1 MGHNEKIF
9 FVLLLLSIEKTYFMK
24 KLFTLLLLVSS
35 LWSEAQTVTIGSGTL
50 VNTTT
55 SSSPINIWYR
65 RTLCQMVYTASE
77 INAGGMANAG
87 DINKLGFK
95 IYQSPLYDIPGY
107 TIKIKHTTVSTA
119 NYNFGST
126 GWTTVKNGFTYSPTE
141 GDFDML
147 NFDTPFAWNGVDN
160 IVVQICWS
168 QVQPTYNASGQLF
181 VINNVTNGYAYRWT
195 DASGSSCG
203 EIPNSTID
211 YKPQIRFVF
220 DTITVWNGSVN
231 TDWFNA
237 NNWSAGVPDAKM
249 DAKIPA
255 GTPNNPNLTG
265 IGTCEEFILEGTFS
279 NSSTGNLEVYSHFT
293 NSGTYTD
300 NGGAVIFKGKI
311 NANLNNV
318 SATNIYD
325 LGISKP
331 TSVTVTG
338 SAELRITHQLTI
350 KQGIFNTNNSVVI
363 QSDAIRTARIDELL
377 PTCTYTLN
385 MYDSFG
391 DGWNGGYLSV
401 FIDGNFVDN
410 YSAVGSGSSATITAV
425 SGQTIQLVYTSGSWE
440 NENTYDLVDPNNTTV
455 FSDGPN
461 PNTGLVFTTTSNCS
475 FSGPMPIQGE
485 VSMERYIDAGQTY
498 WRFFSSAVQNA
509 SIADY
514 QDDFVTAGY
523 PGSPFPNF
531 GWVSIY
537 TYDETLPAGQGYVPV
552 SSSAQT
558 IGTAQGLY
566 VWSGDTITGTQP
578 FTVDLKGV
586 PNQGDITF
594 PVTYTNTGTT
604 NEDGWNL
611 VGNPYPSTIDWDSP
625 NWTKTNISNAIQI
638 LNPDNQ
644 QYATY
649 VNGAS
654 ANGGSRYIASQ
665 QAFWVYAN
673 ASNPQLIG
681 TEKIKSAIDQPFIK
695 SPNISSGMSI
705 KVVGNN
711 MIDECI
717 LRHVDGA
724 TNDFDWE
731 YDAFKLYGTSSYPN
745 ISLLN
750 PTNQEFTVHSFDK
763 QFQEWD
769 IPLKVT
775 VTQTGFYDLLFTDLQ
790 ELDVPCLQLEDTYSG
805 QIYPISDNQPLNFEL
820 SDTTTLAR
828 FIIHV
833 GRNYNT
839 ALTPTSCFDFQDGSI
854 ELDLDI
860 NSDVNYDLTSSNGI
874 TNGMANGNPLIIS
887 DLPAGTYT
895 VNVPSLVN
903 QCGTTSFSVAVP
915 SPMPMSVMET
925 ITEELQGNDGS
936 IDLSINGG
944 TPPYTVQW
952 STGQT
957 TEDLTGV
964 TEGIYNVIVTDA
976 NNCKWMEQYTV
987 NSVLAIEEVKAT
999 DLTDVYYDA
1008 NLKQLHLKGF
1018 ENQMGKRAIIY
1029 NSNGQIV
1036 YTFVVNSDTHQLN
1049 KALAKGVYILEVNG
1063 DKLKFVF

>member
-1 MGHNEKIF
+1 MNLRK
-9 FVLLLLSIEKTYFMK
+9 MK
-24 KLFTLLLLVSS
+24 KLLTLLLLAST
-35 LWSEAQTVTIGSGTL
+35 LFSEAQTVTIGSGTL

-65 RTLCQMVYTASE
+65 RSLCQMVYTASE
-77 INAGGMANAG
+77 INTGGMANAG
-87 DINKLGFK
+87 NINKLGFK
-95 IYQSPLYDIPGY
+95 IYQKPLYDIPGY
-107 TIKIKHTTVSTA
+107 TIKIKHTTVSDA
-119 NYNFGST
+119 GYNFGST

-147 NFDTPFAWNGVDN
+147 IFDTPFAWNGVDN

-181 VINNVTNGYAYRWT
+181 VIDNVANGYAYKWT
-195 DASGSSCG
+195 DAAGSSCG
-203 EIPNSTID
+203 EIPNNIIN

-231 TDWFNA
+231 TDWFNP

-265 IGTCEEFILEGTFS
+265 VGTCEEFILEGIFA
-279 NSSTGNLEVYSHFT
+279 NSSTGNLEVYSHFS
-293 NSGTYTD
+293 NSGTYND
-300 NGGAVIFKGKI
+300 NGGAVTFKGKI
-311 NANLNNV
+311 NANFNNI

-325 LGISKP
+325 FNINKP
-331 TSVTVTG
+331 SSVTVTG
-338 SAELRITHQLTI
+338 SAELRVTHQLTI
-350 KQGIFNTNNSVVI
+350 KQGTFNTNNSVVI
-363 QSDAIRTARIDELL
+363 QSDAVRTARIDELL

-385 MYDSFG
+385 MHDSYG
-391 DGWNGGYLSV
+391 DGWNGGFVSV
-401 FIDGNFVDN
+401 FVDGSFVDN
-410 YSAVGSGSSATITAV
+410 YSATGSGSTESIVAV
-425 SGQTIQLVYTSGSWE
+425 SGQTIQLVYSSGSFE
-440 NENTYDLVDPNNTTV
+440 NENTYELVDPNNTTV

-461 PNTGLVFTTTSNCS
+461 PATGLVFTTTSNCS

-485 VSMERYIDAGQTY
+485 ISMERYIDAGQTY

-509 SIADY
+509 TIADY

-537 TYDETLPAGQGYVPV
+537 TYDETQPAGQGYTPV

-586 PNQGDITF
+586 PNQGDVTF
-594 PVTYTNTGTT
+594 SVTYTNTGSV

-625 NWTKTNISNAIQI
+625 NWTKVNMSNAVQI

-644 QYATY
+644 QYAAY

-654 ANGGSRYIASQ
+654 TNGGSRYIASQ

-673 ASNPQLIG
+673 ASSPQLIG
-681 TEKIKSAIDQPFIK
+681 TEKVKSPVDQPFFK
-695 SPNISSGMSI
+695 TQNISPGMSI
-705 KVVGNN
+705 VVSNST
-711 MIDECI
+711 MSDECVM
-717 LRHVDGA
+717 RHVDGA
-724 TNDFDWE
+724 TDVYDWE
-731 YDAFKLYGTSSYPN
+731 YDAYKLYGSSAYPN

-750 PTNQEFTVHSFDK
+750 ASGKEFSVHSFDK

-769 IPLKVT
+769 IPLKAIVY
-775 VTQTGFYDLLFTDLQ
+775 QTGFYDITFSNLQ
-790 ELDVPCLQLEDTYSG
+790 ELDVPCLQLEDTYTG
-805 QIYPISDNQPLNFEL
+805 QSYLISEGQAINFEL
-820 SDTTTLAR
+820 YDTTTTAR

-839 ALTPTSCFDFQDGSI
+839 DVTSVSCSGMDDGAI
-854 ELDLDI
+854 ELDLDV
-860 NSDVNYDLTSSNGI
+860 NSNVSYNLVSSNGSV
-874 TNGMANGNPLIIS
+874 NGIAVGNPLIIS
-887 DLPAGTYT
+887 GLAAGTYT
-895 VNVPSLVN
+895 VEVPTLVN
-903 QCGTTSFSVAVP
+903 QCNTTSFAVVVP
-915 SPMPMSVMET
+915 SPMPIGVIET
-925 ITEELQGNDGS
+925 ITNEQLGNDGV
-936 IDLSINGG
+936 IDLAINGG
-944 TPPYTVQW
+944 TPPYTVEW

-957 TEDLTGV
+957 TEDLTNV
-964 TEGIYNVIVTDA
+964 TEGVYNVTVRDA
-976 NNCKWMEQYTV
+976 NNCKWMGQYEVNTV
-987 NSVLAIEEVKAT
+987 LSVDENKLDENPKVF
-999 DLTDVYYDA
+999 YDA
-1008 NLKQLHLKGF
+1008 NLKQLHLTNF
-1018 ENQMGKRAIIY
+1018 NEQMGKLAIIY

-1036 YTFVVNSDTHQLN
+1036 ESFTVNSDVHQLN
-1049 KALAKGVYILEVNG
+1049 KILAKGVYILEVNG
-1063 DKLKFVF
+1063 KKLKFVY